1 MPALFPLLALTMTLA
16 LASAPTPVD
25 EASEIASLKSALDA
39 TQIPYATSPSG
50 LSYTVLFDHP
60 GNRKQTLY
68 VAVKP
73 GKASGLRAHTI
84 YTTVWIN
91 KDAPPDDALMKKYLG
106 QTKKLGA
113 FYLFKDSK
121 GIWAMRFVVNFDV
134 TDLKESSASGDKAVT
149 TLKDMIYFVN
159 QVGEETDKEIN
170 GDKDI
175 R

>member
-1 MPALFPLLALTMTLA
+1 MPALLPLLAITTTLL
-16 LASAPTPVD
+16 LAPAPVD

-39 TQIPYATSPSG
+39 TQISHVTSASG
-50 LSYTVLFDHP
+50 LSYTVLFNHP
-60 GNRKQTLY
+60 GNRQQT
-68 VAVKP
+68 VFIAVKP
-73 GKASGLRAHTI
+73 GKAGALRAHTI

-91 KDAPPDDALMKKYLG
+91 KDAPPDDTLMKKYLA

-121 GIWAMRFVVNFDV
+121 GVWAIRFVVSFDA
-134 TDLKESSASGDKAVT
+134 TDLKESSASGDRAVVN
-149 TLKDMIYFVN
+149 LKDMIYFVN